1 VSVLALRRG
10 GPFVQWLRDAGVTV
24 HVADVRSRFDLL
36 GYLRAFALA
45 SPAPDVVLSQS
56 LNAQILGRLIARRGR
71 AVHVTIEHGGPGLG
85 FARHQRWL
93 MRSLAGH
100 YDAVVA
106 VSASQLP
113 ELAELGYPLEGV
125 RVIPYGV
132 PEPVAERSRSDV
144 RAGLGLAE
152 GDFVVILVAGLRPE
166 KRVDLFLDAVAAAH
180 ARDDRV
186 RGVIAGGGA
195 LLEQVQRH
203 AAPRGAV
210 LVLGERADV
219 PDLVA
224 AADVVCLTSRTEAL
238 PLAII
243 EAMALGRP
251 VVATAVGGVPGVVA
265 DRQTGILVEDA
276 EPGAIAAALSELA
289 SAPERARAYGR
300 AGRSRYLAGYTV
312 DRVAD
317 AYAALI
323 TELLDRRHRRP

>member
-1 VSVLALRRG
+1 MSVLALRRG
-10 GPFVQWLRDAGVTV
+10 GPLVESLRHAGVTV

-56 LNAQILGRLIARRGR
+56 LNAQILGRVIARRGR

-93 MRSLAGH
+93 IRSLAGH
-100 YDAVVA
+100 YDAAVA
-106 VSASQLP
+106 VSESQLP
-113 ELAELGYPLEGV
+113 ELAELGYRLEGV

-144 RAGLGLAE
+144 RAELGLAE

-166 KRVDLFLDAVAAAH
+166 KRVDLFIDAVATAH
-180 ARDDRV
+180 ARDNRV
-186 RGVIAGGGA
+186 RGVIAGGGE
-195 LLEQVQRH
+195 LLDQVQKH
-203 AAPRGAV
+203 AAPSGAV

-219 PDLVA
+219 ADLVA

-238 PLAII
+238 PLAIL

-276 EPGAIAAALSELA
+276 EPATIAAALSELA
-289 SAPERARAYGR
+289 SAPEQARALGR

-317 AYAALI
+317 AYAALV